1 MDIFDEKSIDP
12 MLIAIEDEAFDDKDY
27 IYELKMDG
35 VRCIA
40 YIDTHKIEFRN
51 KRHLNL
57 SAKFPELKNC
67 YKNVKKKCILDGELY
82 IYKDGKV
89 NFFEVQKRCLTSN
102 TFKIHMM
109 SKEMPATFTAFDIL
123 YLEDQEVMNQ
133 SLMKRKQLLKN
144 LIKEDER
151 INQSRYIET
160 KGIML
165 YEKTKQLGLEGIVA
179 KRKDSVYKMGKR
191 TKDWIKCKHLI
202 EDDYV
207 ICGYLKKEKG
217 IISLIIGQYDNQM
230 LVYKGHVTLGVNISY
245 IERHTKKVNTHEFM
259 KYKEN
264 EDAIWIKPYLVGI
277 IKFMEYTKNNSLR
290 QPVFKG
296 YRDDKLPEECIVKK

>member
-144 LIKEDER
+144 LIKEDAR

-179 KRKDSVYKMGKR
+179 KRKDSVYKRGKR

-230 LVYKGHVTLGVNISY
+230 LVYKGYVTLGVNISY

-277 IKFMEYTKNNSLR
+277 IKFMEYTKNNGLR